1 MSDILELLKWWICGF
16 TEGLFKELHD
26 TSSKAFKAPF
36 LQFLRFQT
44 VGDRDRSFK
53 IFQSQSRMRST
64 SCCSSP
70 WDAQGDLRPM
80 CSFKGVDQGVVT
92 SAHHDFW
99 EDHRNWMNDY
109 LVGGWPTPLKNVKVS
124 WDDDIPNIWK
134 VIKFM
139 FQTTNQLWWLS
150 RNITI
155 YYLRCHQTWLE
166 DPRTKFGWRFSVALA
181 LNLQTKWGNFQPR
194 LMTPE
199 GISWS
204 QNRGSK
210 VQHVW
215 GITRNQMM
223 ENNDTQLDDF
233 LGRAK

>member
-92 SAHHDFW
+92 SAHHDFREGPSKLDEW
-99 EDHRNWMNDY
+99 
-109 LVGGWPTPLKNVKVS
+109 LSG
-124 WDDDIPNIWK
+124 
-134 VIKFM
+134 
-139 FQTTNQLWWLS
+139 WWLTYPS
-150 RNITI
+150 EKCESQLGWWHSQYMESHKVHVPN
-155 YYLRCHQTWLE
+155 HQ
-166 DPRTKFGWRFSVALA
+166 PV
-181 LNLQTKWGNFQPR
+181 
-194 LMTPE
+194 
-199 GISWS
+199 
-204 QNRGSK
+204 
-210 VQHVW
+210 
-215 GITRNQMM
+215 MM
-223 ENNDTQLDDF
+223 IVS
-233 LGRAK
+233 